1 MKVEDKGHTTI
12 IRDTQG
18 NTHALL
24 EKIAHEQSKFASR
37 NLILD
42 LSHDKSLDLKTLAHF
57 RALSKEHRKG
67 KRSFVI
73 VADSIDFSA
82 VPADIVVVP
91 TLLEAHDVIEL
102 EEIERDLG
110 F

>member
-1 MKVEDKGHTTI
+1 MKVEEKGHTTI
-12 IRDTQG
+12 IHDNHG
-18 NTHALL
+18 DALALL
-24 EKIAHEQSKFASR
+24 EKLAHDYPHFSGK

-42 LSHDKSLDLKTLAHF
+42 LSADKSLSLKSLAHF
-57 RALSKEHRKG
+57 RALSKEHKKG
-67 KRSFVI
+67 KKSFVI
-73 VADSIDFSA
+73 VAGNIDFTA

-91 TLLEAHDVIEL
+91 TLLEAHDVIEM